1 MIPRLIILCGVHD
14 VRDYRIHSDR
24 EQEIIT
30 GGSAFNIKAKSL
42 SLGYFSE
49 EETKTLVYDTVTT
62 LKEFLYN
69 TGKLKKS

>member
-1 MIPRLIILCGVHD
+1 MEL
-14 VRDYRIHSDR
+14 SDINKGLD
-24 EQEIIT
+24 ELFT
-30 GGSAFNIKAKSL
+30 W
-42 SLGYFSE
+42 YFKTNDDST